1 MLFNLKIAYS
11 ASSRSHQQW
20 YIYFFFIVLS
30 HGKLDQSFFFMA
42 GPKSAN
48 FLHTSGPKSPRKIIV
63 RVLEKYVRLVAL
75 TYASPKVNVT
85 ASKLVLEK
93 KDWVLGVWK
102 DYQNNLSFLV
112 IILIITVSIR
122 NFFVY
127 FFIYFLFCLLFFLYS
142 GYGAECYARL
152 INLTRCLV
160 YWDDSSVT
168 QCLVDIIDISRKSG
182 YTVWLVINLV
192 RRLC

>member
-20 YIYFFFIVLS
+20 YIFFIVLS

-102 DYQNNLSFLV
+102 DFQNNLSFLV
-112 IILIITVSIR
+112 IILIITVSLR

-127 FFIYFLFCLLFFLYS
+127 FFYLFFVLS
-142 GYGAECYARL
+142 F
-152 INLTRCLV
+152 V
-160 YWDDSSVT
+160 FSVF
-168 QCLVDIIDISRKSG
+168 
-182 YTVWLVINLV
+182 WL
-192 RRLC
+192 RGRMLC